1 MKVSSFLASRE
12 YVYNLVK
19 EKVSSTDKT
28 ELFHILGP
36 SVAGSIARYYA
47 DIYCGCVDED
57 GVIFFYDDLDPAAV
71 TNYICEQLGIE
82 PNDCVLS
89 YLCHLAQKAIN
100 TQRRNIKKQVSG
112 HYIISFGLST
122 KNPRIN
128 IEKIEAEYFRKAS
141 ERTAADLKIIK
152 ATKK

>member
-1 MKVSSFLASRE
+1 MSSFLASRE

-36 SVAGSIARYYA
+36 SVAGSIARCYA

-71 TNYICEQLGIE
+71 TKYICGQLGIE

-122 KNPRIN
+122 NPRIN
-128 IEKIEAEYFRKAS
+128 TEKIEAEYFRRAS
-141 ERTAADLKIIK
+141 ERTRTAADLKIIK

>member
-1 MKVSSFLASRE
+1 MKVSNFLASRE

-36 SVAGSIARYYA
+36 SVAGSIAQYYTN
-47 DIYCGCVDED
+47 IYCGCVDED
-57 GVIFFYDDLDPAAV
+57 GVIFFYDDLDPAAIAD
-71 TNYICEQLGIE
+71 YICGRLGIE
-82 PNDCVLS
+82 PNDYVLS

-100 TQRRNIKKQVSG
+100 TQRRNIKRQASG
-112 HYIISFGLST
+112 QYIISFGRST
-122 KNPRIN
+122 NPKLN
-128 IEKIEAEYFRKAS
+128 FKKIEEEYFRRAS

-152 ATKK
+152 ASKK

>member
-1 MKVSSFLASRE
+1 MSSFLASRE

-71 TNYICEQLGIE
+71 TDYICGQIGIE

-122 KNPRIN
+122 NPR
-128 IEKIEAEYFRKAS
+128 EKIEAEYFRKAS

>member
-1 MKVSSFLASRE
+1 MSSFLASRE

-71 TNYICEQLGIE
+71 TDYICGQLGIE

-122 KNPRIN
+122 NPRNEIN
-128 IEKIEAEYFRKAS
+128 TEKIEAEYFRKAS